1 MSIARPVDFILT
13 HGPELLA
20 AGLDP
25 AGFSLLV
32 AGFPHTRVLLLDPAL
47 APDQQEER
55 LTSFFYRP
63 ERDPVVLAA
72 MDPQQRAAGTI
83 QLLLEKFKLN
93 PELLSL
99 VDLQAALE
107 NPDPKTRTLKALDL
121 LRLAAVQVSRAISV
135 GSQEMAVSRQVLV
148 WGDSYAGLKAA
159 ADLADLGYPVILATP
174 PSTLAPL
181 APGGPRPLTPADPL
195 ASLLQKVK
203 GHPSI
208 SLRTDAQIQDFRG
221 TAGNFCF
228 RLDTP
233 QGREEVRVGAVIL
246 APEINLAPN
255 PERYGL
261 PCHPRILSQTQLEH
275 LLISPPETLNFL
287 SGGNHPAAVALL
299 VGLAGEGHP
308 SALRRALTAAG
319 LLAPLDCQI
328 HLLVGDTKVAEPGL
342 EQALR
347 AAQDAGLIL
356 YKLGQRPEFRL
367 AADRPVLSFFEP
379 VMGWSMELT
388 VDLLGFDEEYQAA
401 PGNPALAEELRLPLA
416 PGGFLQS
423 DNVHHL
429 PVATSRRGIY
439 VVGPGRA
446 VMDLEAAFSD
456 ADAAVLESQRLLGPG
471 KATAPLGRA
480 VVDRGRCVLCLTCY
494 RLCPHAAITFDNRAC
509 IHELACQGC
518 GVCASECPNE
528 AIQIF
533 NCSDEQ
539 IQAQL
544 WALDPQLAPRLV
556 AFMCGNSAWE
566 AYQAALKLKHASL
579 PLGFTAL
586 RMPCA
591 GKIDIDY
598 LLRAF
603 TQRGIGGVLV
613 LGCHPENCKSQ
624 RGNELARGR
633 VEQAQGLLEEAG
645 INPRRLRY
653 ATLAANSPQ
662 SLIETVDELWAQ
674 LELNSESS

>member
-1 MSIARPVDFILT
+1 MSIARPVDFILA

-55 LTSFFYRP
+55 LKSFLYRP

-72 MDPQQRAAGTI
+72 MDPQPRAAGII

-93 PELLSL
+93 PELLRL

-107 NPDPKTRTLKALDL
+107 NPDRKTRTLKALDL
-121 LRLAAVQVSRAISV
+121 VRLAAVQVSRAVAV
-135 GSQEMAVSRQVLV
+135 GSQELAVSRQVLV

-159 ADLADLGYPVILATP
+159 ADLAHLGYPVILATP
-174 PSTLAPL
+174 HSTLAPL
-181 APGGPRPLTPADPL
+181 VPGGLLTPADPL

-208 SLRTDAQIQDFRG
+208 SLRTDAQIQDFQG
-221 TAGNFCF
+221 TAGNFRL

-233 QGREEVRVGAVIL
+233 QGREEARVGAVIL
-246 APEINLAPN
+246 APEINLKPN

-261 PCHPRILSQTQLEH
+261 PCHPRILSQTQLEE
-275 LLISPPETLNFL
+275 LLHFPSETVNFL
-287 SGGNHPAAVALL
+287 TGGNHPAVVALL

-308 SALRRALTAAG
+308 SALRRALAAAG

-328 HLLVGDTKVAEPGL
+328 HLLVGNAQVAEPGL

-356 YKLGQRPEFRL
+356 YKLGQRPEVRL
-367 AADRPVLSFFEP
+367 AADRPVLRFFEP
-379 VMGWSMELT
+379 VMRGSMELT

-429 PVATSRRGIY
+429 PVATPRRGIY

-471 KATAPLGRA
+471 RATAPQGRA

-494 RLCPHAAITFDNRAC
+494 RLCPHEAITFDNRAC
-509 IHELACQGC
+509 IQELACQGC

-533 NCSDEQ
+533 NYSDEQ
-539 IQAQL
+539 IQAHL
-544 WALDPQLAPRLV
+544 WSLDPQLAPRLV
-556 AFMCGNSAWE
+556 AFMCGNSGWE

-579 PLGFTAL
+579 PPGFTAL

-603 TQRGIGGVLV
+603 TQRGVAGVLV
-613 LGCHPENCKSQ
+613 LGCPPENCKSQ

-633 VEQAQGLLEEAG
+633 VEQAQVRLGEAG
-645 INPRRLRY
+645 INPRRLLY
-653 ATLAANSPQ
+653 TSLAANSPQ
-662 SLIETVDELWAQ
+662 SLIETVDEFWAQ
-674 LELNSESS
+674 LDLNSERA